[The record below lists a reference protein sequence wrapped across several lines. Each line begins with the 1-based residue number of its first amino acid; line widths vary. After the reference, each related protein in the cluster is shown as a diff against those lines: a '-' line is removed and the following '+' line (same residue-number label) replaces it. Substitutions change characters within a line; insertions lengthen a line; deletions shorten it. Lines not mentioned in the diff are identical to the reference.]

1 MSLSKQEVAAAVEV
15 MTISPKQQQRR
26 EDQEARDAKKTLKR
40 QQKALQKERNAVQK
54 ERKLAARERREEEAR
69 VLQAGLNAH
78 EMEEQQ
84 RREEEQVLFAQ
95 EFLVTAASHPPVAPH
110 TKKSAFDSNRLGLVV
125 S

>member
-15 MTISPKQQQRR
+15 MTISPKQQQRL

-54 ERKLAARERREEEAR
+54 ERKRAAREQRDEEAR
-69 VLQAGLNAH
+69 VLKAGLNAH

-95 EFLVTAASHPPVAPH
+95 EFLVTASHPPVAPH